1 MKEILTVGKKNV
13 KNVNKKAHTAG
24 MSKEDIAVYRVMV
37 MILVNVVSVYTMWTV
52 KQSGARQLAFV
63 RNALPVLLWAFAAL
77 TLLAFGAILY
87 YSLRSKASPFKV
99 ITLEFIFG
107 VALVAFLVCVLYKQM
122 DSTQLILATLIVS
135 VPYYIYYFFGRTF
148 FFYSLY
154 SSAAIILSRC
164 FLVTEFA
171 RLGQFGEFL
180 EILSVIL
187 GIMVPIAVIVSVIIS
202 ANRKDG
208 VLMILG
214 HPVKLYGGRRDQIA
228 FGLLSAVLLIE
239 AILSLVLP
247 AAFAYFFFP
256 LAAMFLL
263 FAIIY
268 AIKMI

>member
-1 MKEILTVGKKNV
+1 
-13 KNVNKKAHTAG
+13 
-24 MSKEDIAVYRVMV
+24 MSREDIAVYRIMV

-63 RNALPVLLWAFAAL
+63 RNALPVLLWVFAAL

-87 YSLRSKASPFKV
+87 YGLRSKISPFKV
-99 ITLEFIFG
+99 VTLEYIFG

-135 VPYYIYYFFGRTF
+135 VPYYIYYFFDRTF
-148 FFYSLY
+148 FLYSLY
-154 SSAAIILSRC
+154 SSSAIILSRC

-187 GIMVPIAVIVSVIIS
+187 GILVPGAVIAAVIVS
-202 ANRKDG
+202 ATRKDG
-208 VLMILG
+208 VLRILG
-214 HPVKLYGGRRDQIA
+214 RPMKLFATRRDQIA
-228 FGLLSAVLLIE
+228 FGLLSAILLVE

-256 LAAMFLL
+256 LAVMFLL

>member
-63 RNALPVLLWAFAAL
+63 RNALPVLLWVFAGL

-87 YSLRSKASPFKV
+87 YGLRSKVSPFKV

-122 DSTQLILATLIVS
+122 DSTQLILATMIVS
-135 VPYYIYYFFGRTF
+135 VPYYIYYFFNRTF

-154 SSAAIILSRC
+154 SSSVI
-164 FLVTEFA
+164 
-171 RLGQFGEFL
+171 GQF
-180 EILSVIL
+180 I
-187 GIMVPIAVIVSVIIS
+187 
-202 ANRKDG
+202 
-208 VLMILG
+208 
-214 HPVKLYGGRRDQIA
+214 
-228 FGLLSAVLLIE
+228 
-239 AILSLVLP
+239 
-247 AAFAYFFFP
+247 
-256 LAAMFLL
+256 
-263 FAIIY
+263 
-268 AIKMI
+268 